1 MTTATIS
8 EPSMREDTLISA
20 EEFLEREMG
29 PANGRTPSG
38 FAPKHVPASTP
49 HIPVDGSSPLP
60 VDAPYQMPVA
70 EAPARD
76 PRSKVLPRLMRMAD
90 SYLRTGALRQALEM
104 YFDLYRNHEGSPEAA
119 KAEDRILEVAAIH
132 EENGELHLA
141 RAIYEQLI

>member
-8 EPSMREDTLISA
+8 EPSMREDTMMSA
-20 EEFLEREMG
+20 EEFLERELG
-29 PANGRTPSG
+29 TANGRTPSS

-49 HIPVDGSSPLP
+49 HITVDGSSPI
-60 VDAPYQMPVA
+60 PVA

-76 PRSKVLPRLMRMAD
+76 PRSKVLPRLLRMAD

-104 YFDLYRNHEGSPEAA
+104 YFDLYRNHEDSPEAA
-119 KAEDRILEVAAIH
+119 TAEDRILEVAAIH